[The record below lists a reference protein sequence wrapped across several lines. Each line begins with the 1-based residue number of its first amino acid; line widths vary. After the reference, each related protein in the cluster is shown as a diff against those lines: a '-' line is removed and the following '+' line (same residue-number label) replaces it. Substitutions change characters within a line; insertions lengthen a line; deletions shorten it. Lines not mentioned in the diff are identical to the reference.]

1 MIWVSLL
8 VPLFLLL
15 AIGVP
20 IGVALGITSFLLLE
34 FFVGGAFQ
42 LASTAT
48 WNTFNSFTLT
58 AVSAFIVLGEILM
71 ASGLTSRIYSS
82 VVPLFQRLPGKLMH
96 TNVAV
101 GALFGSVSGTSLAT
115 AAAVGSVAYP
125 QLAERGYPKGGVVGL
140 LAASG
145 TLGIIL
151 PPSLILV
158 IYGATQDV
166 SVGRLFLAGIA
177 PGLFLALAFMIYI
190 AVKAKRNPNWLPEA
204 SDPPPW
210 SDTLLALLGLWPIV
224 ILMMAVLGTIYIG
237 VATPTEAAALGAF
250 TTVAMG
256 FLFGTLTLSRLLEAL
271 IQSVVNFGTIALIM
285 VGAAMLTQVISILGL
300 PLGLTN
306 AIADLSLGKYTVF
319 LAVVFIYIVLGCF
332 FDGLS
337 VMLMTLPLT
346 FPMVMAAGFDPV
358 WYGIAVTILIE
369 IGMITPPVGINLF
382 VLSTVCKGEVTVAEA
397 ARETFPY
404 WILMLVCLAIFT
416 AFPQIITF
424 LPNLIMK

>member
-1 MIWVSLL
+1 MIWGLLIASL
-8 VPLFLLL
+8 VVLLL
-15 AIGVP
+15 LGVP
-20 IGVALGITSFLLLE
+20 IGVALGATAFLLIE
-34 FFVGGAFQ
+34 AFVGGSFQ
-42 LASTAT
+42 LAVTAT

-58 AVSAFIVLGEILM
+58 AVSAFIVLGEVLL
-71 ASGLTSRIYSS
+71 ASGLTARIYAS
-82 VVPLFQRLPGKLMH
+82 VLPLFQRFPGKLMH

-125 QLAERGYPKGGVVGL
+125 QLAERGYPKGSVVGL

-166 SVGRLFLAGIA
+166 SVGRLFLAGLI
-177 PGLFLALAFMIYI
+177 PGMFLAGAFMIYI
-190 AVKAKRNPNWLPEA
+190 LIRAKLSSKWLPE
-204 SDPPPW
+204 STETSTW
-210 SDTLLALLGLWPIV
+210 LETISALVGLWPIAV
-224 ILMMAVLGTIYIG
+224 LMMAVLGTIYLGI
-237 VATPTEAAALGAF
+237 ATPTEAAALGAF
-250 TTVAMG
+250 ATVIMG
-256 FLFGTLTLSRLLEAL
+256 FAFGSLTFKRLLRAL
-271 IQSVVNFGTIALIM
+271 TKSVVSFGTIALIM

-300 PLGLTN
+300 PIQLTSLV
-306 AIADLSLGKYTVF
+306 AEMSLGKYTVF
-319 LAVVFIYIVLGCF
+319 LAVAVIYLVLGCF

-346 FPMVMAAGFDPV
+346 FPMMMAAGFDPV

-382 VLSTVCKGEVTVAEA
+382 VLSAISRGQVSVAEA
-397 ARETFPY
+397 ARETLPY
-404 WILMLVCLAIFT
+404 WVIMLACLGMFT
-416 AFPQIITF
+416 AFPAIITF
-424 LPNLIMK
+424 LPNWIMN

>member
-1 MIWVSLL
+1 MTW
-8 VPLFLLL
+8 LLL
-15 AIGVP
+15 IAPLAILLLIGVP
-20 IGVALGITSFLLLE
+20 IGVALGITAFFLLE
-34 FFVGGAFQ
+34 IFFPGSFQ
-42 LASTAT
+42 LAVTST
-48 WNTFNSFTLT
+48 WNTFNNFTLT
-58 AVSAFIVLGEILM
+58 AVSAFIVLGEVLL
-71 ASGLTSRIYSS
+71 ASGLTARIYTA
-82 VVPLFQRLPGKLMH
+82 VVPLFQRLPGSLMH

-125 QLAERGYPKGGVVGL
+125 QLAERGYPKGGVIGL

-177 PGLFLALAFMIYI
+177 PGLFLAIVFMIYI
-190 AVKAKRNPNWLPEA
+190 SIRAKMKSDWLPKA
-204 SDPPPW
+204 VAPPSWPQ
-210 SDTLLALLGLWPIV
+210 TLLSLLGLWPIV
-224 ILMMAVLGTIYIG
+224 ILMMAVLGTIYLG
-237 VATPTEAAALGAF
+237 VATPTEAATLGAF
-250 TTVAMG
+250 ATIVMG
-256 FLFGTLTLSRLLEAL
+256 FVFGKLTPRGLLKAL
-271 IQSVVNFGTIALIM
+271 TNSVTSFGAIALIM

-300 PLGLTN
+300 PMELT
-306 AIADLSLGKYTVF
+306 ATIEELALGKYTIF
-319 LAVVFIYIVLGCF
+319 LAVVVIYIVLGCF

-337 VMLMTLPLT
+337 VMLMTLPLS
-346 FPMVMAAGFDPV
+346 FPMMMAAGFDPV

-382 VLSTVCKGEVTVAEA
+382 VLSAISKSEVSVSEA

-404 WILMLVCLAIFT
+404 WILMLVCLGIFT
-416 AFPQIITF
+416 AFPTIITF
-424 LPNLIMK
+424 LPNWMMN